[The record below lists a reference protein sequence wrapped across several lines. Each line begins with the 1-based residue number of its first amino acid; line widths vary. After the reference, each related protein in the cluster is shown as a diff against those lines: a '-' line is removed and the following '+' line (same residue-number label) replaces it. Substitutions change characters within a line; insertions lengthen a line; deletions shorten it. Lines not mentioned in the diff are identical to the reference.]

1 MYDIIFLDHMMPEMD
16 GIETLKAMKELEQ
29 QLNTDT
35 PIIALTANAIVGA
48 KEQYLDAGFS
58 NYLSKPIQED
68 ELMKILGIYLHSE
81 AKQEKEYIEQSVD
94 TMEPKTLEER
104 FPSLNIQMGMG
115 YCMIDEDIQYN
126 MKEKPNDD

>member
-115 YCMIDEDIQYN
+115 YCMNDEDIQYN